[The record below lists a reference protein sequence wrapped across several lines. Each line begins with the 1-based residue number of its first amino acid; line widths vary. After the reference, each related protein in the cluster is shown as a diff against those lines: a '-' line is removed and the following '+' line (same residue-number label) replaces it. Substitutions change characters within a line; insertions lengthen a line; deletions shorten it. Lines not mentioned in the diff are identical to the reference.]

1 MPRLILQLED
11 RVLKE
16 YDMGMMATIGRLPDN
31 SVMIDNPAVSSHHA
45 CVFRDGDQFVVED
58 LQSTNGT
65 FVNGTRVSRHA
76 LQQGDV
82 VTVGKHQLVLDQLA
96 VAEPAASD
104 GADPSAPEPG
114 RHHVPRRQDVVEPIR
129 RL

>member
-16 YDMGMMATIGRLPDN
+16 YDMGTMATIGRLPDN

-96 VAEPAASD
+96 VAEPAA
-104 GADPSAPEPG
+104 AD
-114 RHHVPRRQDVVEPIR
+114 
-129 RL
+129 

>member
-31 SVMIDNPAVSSHHA
+31 SVMIDNPAV
-45 CVFRDGDQFVVED
+45 DQFVVED

-65 FVNGTRVSRHA
+65 FVNGRRVSRHA

-96 VAEPAASD
+96 VAEPAAAD
-104 GADPSAPEPG
+104 GADPSAASQG
-114 RHHVPRRQDVVEPIR
+114 DTMVLTTACTAV
-129 RL
+129 RLRARV